1 MVTLHLKPCEEAKIE
16 EQEFYQLVSKSVD
29 EESAPVETLEE
40 FFGAVEYETKSG
52 ERYPKKWKDQFYDP
66 YKKRL

>member
-1 MVTLHLKPCEEAKIE
+1 MITLNLKAYEEAKIE
-16 EQEFYQLVSKSVD
+16 EQEFYHLVSKSLD
-29 EESAPVETLEE
+29 EENFPEETIEE
-40 FFGAVEYETKSG
+40 FFGCSEYEIKKG